1 MNCPWTNV
9 EWYWQLN
16 LKYKNLIDHVLYFYI
31 YQFEN
36 LETIYN
42 PRFPNLIKFK
52 VSLLQEKATEI
63 ESIDFVGCYT
73 TRLKDDI
80 YAATNISVE
89 ISVRI
94 QTFIP
99 VKVSWFL
106 KGI

>member
-1 MNCPWTNV
+1 MPVLPSYRNQSIGLLC
-9 EWYWQLN
+9 
-16 LKYKNLIDHVLYFYI
+16 KFKRID
-31 YQFEN
+31 
-36 LETIYN
+36 LETIYH

-52 VSLLQEKATEI
+52 VSLQQEKATEI

-80 YAATNISVE
+80 YAVTNISVE
-89 ISVRI
+89 ISVRV

-99 VKVSWFL
+99 VKVSLFL